1 MMMTNPV
8 LAAWHATL
16 HFFLRWTSSG
26 KHCSCLVCCKII
38 CLQKY
43 LPPFCIVKFLRQN
56 KKYMQT
62 LSLPYNEIQCYYQL
76 WEQLQTLSV
85 INRMHKEICTILCE
99 YNLVFQNALHRFVG
113 STSCD
118 DQNTTKQHRVF
129 TGLLMFPPFVM
140 IDYARFRSL
149 QAGEKRLAKVL
160 QSFRKR
166 AASSKV

>member
-1 MMMTNPV
+1 MDSDIFEPCHIAMMMTNPV

-99 YNLVFQNALHRFVG
+99 YNLVFQNTLHGFVG

-129 TGLLMFPPFVM
+129 TGLLM
-140 IDYARFRSL
+140 I
-149 QAGEKRLAKVL
+149 
-160 QSFRKR
+160 
-166 AASSKV
+166 